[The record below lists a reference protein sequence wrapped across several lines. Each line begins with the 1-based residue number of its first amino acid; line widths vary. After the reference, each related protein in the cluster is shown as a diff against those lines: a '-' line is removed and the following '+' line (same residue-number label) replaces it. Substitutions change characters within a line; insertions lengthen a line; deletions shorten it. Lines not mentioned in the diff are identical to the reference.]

1 MRRNRERNR
10 ATTVFWSAC
19 DWLCCASNNGQQ
31 QRAADSADNLA
42 RNRSRSSCHSVYEVV
57 NDTNANTTIV
67 DPVVHTTVESRSPTL
82 SSKNSRKISPVMQ
95 PRLGVDHAVL
105 RQKFDAM
112 ANNRKLTVLSTTQ
125 SEDLELCRTYFVNRN
140 GISATSPSSLKC
152 SSAGSYELRKTS
164 QPCDTRNSRLVQH
177 KFSLVEQRS
186 KPPVALSPRD
196 TQSLPSSRSF
206 SSPTYGLQSYVK
218 TENSCPMEQ
227 LEEETVEPDTVD
239 VLRKFTRLI

>member
-19 DWLCCASNNGQQ
+19 DWLCCASSSSG
-31 QRAADSADNLA
+31 QRAAESTENSS

-57 NDTNANTTIV
+57 NETNAHPSTVV
-67 DPVVHTTVESRSPTL
+67 DPTVHTTEGRSPAL
-82 SSKNSRKISPVMQ
+82 SGKNSRKISPVIQ
-95 PRLGVDHAVL
+95 HRLGVDHAVL

-112 ANNRKLTVLSTTQ
+112 TANRKLTVLSTTQ
-125 SEDLELCRTYFVNRN
+125 SEDLEFCRSYVINSNGNNR
-140 GISATSPSSLKC
+140 T
-152 SSAGSYELRKTS
+152 
-164 QPCDTRNSRLVQH
+164 VHH

-186 KPPVALSPRD
+186 KPPAVFSPRD

-206 SSPTYGLQSYVK
+206 ISPTYALQSYVK
-218 TENSCPMEQ
+218 PENSCPMEQ

-239 VLRKFTRLI
+239 VLRKFRRFNGLLQALEGQCSYMCGIPRQV